1 VAEEIVAEEIVAEE
15 IVAEEKVAEE
25 ETGQNWVDALRTPF
39 HGAGRRRS
47 PILQRSE
54 KAPFKSIFDQ

>member
-1 VAEEIVAEEIVAEE
+1 VAEAIA
-15 IVAEEKVAEE
+15 AEEKVAEE
-25 ETGQNWVDALRTPF
+25 ETGQNWVDALRAPF